1 MAQTIFIQMTASG
14 SSHSGTTTTY
24 AATVPAG
31 TVSPNSGITAASL
44 SSGLNFTFSSD
55 SVSEITCSVENG
67 ICATTESY
75 ATWVPISPSAT
86 PSATPS
92 ESAGVPTSPSASP
105 SATPS
110 TSPSSAGPGASP
122 SVTPSVTPSN
132 SVVWYEFQ
140 ASEAN
145 GDPGSVCA
153 MPTTT
158 TYYNLTASNATGLMK
173 LYNSKNLA
181 DPNTDTGYIKSGSK
195 YISIGAGTLAS
206 FQPECSSISETLQKF
221 YISSPAGG
229 ETSVGELCDFSY
241 NVSTPAWAYLST
253 PFTTTTIQAGNKT
266 IYSSTGSIG
275 NTDPSNFTKLATTIV
290 GSGTLTR
297 YWAISTTSGG
307 TTDDGTNWPTIQ
319 VTNTDVNSYASSG
332 ATLDCSDPG
341 GEGPIP

>member
-266 IYSSTGSIG
+266 IYSSTGSVG
-275 NTDPSNFTKLATTIV
+275 NTDSSNFTKLATTIV
-290 GSGTLTR
+290 GSGTQTR

-307 TTDDGTNWPTIQ
+307 TTDDGTNWSTIQ
-319 VTNTDVNSYASSG
+319 VTNTDVNSYASN
-332 ATLDCSDPG
+332 ADTIDCSVES
-341 GEGPIP
+341 GEGAPE